1 MVDKVISWKG
11 KPEQIRSENG
21 TEYIVKAIEGFCT
34 KPRHWTY
41 KIQKGNPMQNGYTGH
56 LNRSYRES
64 VLDLQIIE
72 TISQVSKKTEEFM
85 DNYNAKHPHDSLR
98 NIGLI

>member
-1 MVDKVISWKG
+1 
-11 KPEQIRSENG
+11 
-21 TEYIVKAIEGFCT
+21 
-34 KPRHWTY
+34 
-41 KIQKGNPMQNGYTGH
+41 MQNGYTGH